1 VCKVFETKDIRLDFG
16 LASYAKSKSPAGAGL
31 EFFSDLSIAAVSIR
45 DASAL
50 LGLREP
56 IDDCN

>member
-1 VCKVFETKDIRLDFG
+1 MLNQ
-16 LASYAKSKSPAGAGL
+16 KSPACAGL

-50 LGLREP
+50 LDLREQLTIA
-56 IDDCN
+56 IDNSN